1 MLYTIVHFFTNKRCA
16 LSLYISAWAISALLV
31 QTSVGNAKAFVE
43 RGRVTGTDSRAFS
56 FLYGLFIIYL
66 EPSGSGI
73 CGLFIYIMDKR
84 RLTIFILE
92 KGISFIFCLLFMS
105 CDPINTVLDPN
116 FTQEGNY
123 IGETSE
129 TFVVSQPSQVNFY
142 VEVSGSMNGFFRANK
157 ATEFKDDVWSIVS
170 NFGNPGVS
178 VLSNQG
184 TVLKKYSS
192 NDFQK
197 RMISGSFVSAA
208 STKVP
213 VMMETI
219 LQDLNYNNG
228 ACSVLI
234 SDMKYSPVGTAGMPV
249 LLSMYQTDVRNLVGK
264 YEGLSI
270 SIIAATSDYLGN
282 KMNCPDSPYYYVIM
296 GRDKEVAYLRN
307 RIITLLEKNKNYV
320 DSIEMGFDY
329 KSPAFTFGISNNCI
343 QLGNEPC
350 FTDYDCSYND
360 TCSVK
365 LNLDLSDFRWT
376 IADENM
382 LRQNFM
388 VKSAYGASVEIGKI
402 TLEVDNHYNREFVRK
417 AIANIE
423 LKVNNMPNDSDV
435 ILWYLNH
442 PDQYM
447 NETLLDYLSGQEEND
462 CTKSFSVDKFIGG
475 IFNAIQN
482 KWTKEPN
489 RILIS
494 KSRQ

>member
-1 MLYTIVHFFTNKRCA
+1 
-16 LSLYISAWAISALLV
+16 
-31 QTSVGNAKAFVE
+31 
-43 RGRVTGTDSRAFS
+43 
-56 FLYGLFIIYL
+56 
-66 EPSGSGI
+66 
-73 CGLFIYIMDKR
+73 
-84 RLTIFILE
+84 
-92 KGISFIFCLLFMS
+92 
-105 CDPINTVLDPN
+105 
-116 FTQEGNY
+116 
-123 IGETSE
+123 
-129 TFVVSQPSQVNFY
+129 

-157 ATEFKDDVWSIVS
+157 ATEFKEDVWSIVS

-192 NDFQK
+192 YEFQK
-197 RMISGSFVSAA
+197 HMISGSFVSTA

-213 VMMETI
+213 IMMETI

-234 SDMKYSPVGTAGMPV
+234 SDMKYSPVGTAGIPV
-249 LLSMYQTDVRNLVGK
+249 LLSMYQTDIRNLIGK

-270 SIIAATSDYLGN
+270 SIIAATSDYLGSKIN
-282 KMNCPDSPYYYVIM
+282 YPDSPYYYVIM

-307 RIITLLEKNKNYV
+307 RIITLLEKNKNYEE
-320 DSIEMGFDY
+320 SIEMGFDY
-329 KSPAFTFGISNNCI
+329 KSPAFTFGIPDNCI

-350 FTDYDCSYND
+350 FTDYDCNYND

-365 LNLDLSDFRWT
+365 LNLDLSDYRWT
-376 IADENM
+376 IADENI
-382 LRQNFM
+382 LRQNLI
-388 VKSAYGASVEIGKI
+388 VKSTYGASVEIGKI
-402 TLEVDNHYNREFVRK
+402 TLEVNNHYNREFVRK

-423 LKVNNMPNDSDV
+423 LKVANMPNDSDV

-447 NETLLDYLSGQEEND
+447 NETLLKYLSGQEEND
-462 CTKSFSVDKFIGG
+462 YTKSFSVDKFIAG

-494 KSRQ
+494 KNRQ